1 LADAEQQCLAKIAE
15 TKQDKQQLE
24 SIQKQL
30 EQCKAQEQATVKTI
44 QQCEEQIKQLES
56 NAKDADRF
64 HCDKIQ

>member
-1 LADAEQQCLAKIAE
+1 MADAEQQCLAKIAE

-24 SIQKQL
+24 GIQRQL
-30 EQCKAQEQATVKTI
+30 EQYKTQEQKALQTI